1 MAWGPS
7 VDNSINRCPVAN
19 YPQILH
25 APYIDRSGACH
36 RLPAL
41 LNGGLRIT
49 THNSA
54 ILITYYQ
61 EEK

>member
-7 VDNSINRCPVAN
+7 VDKSSDSYVEAN

-25 APYIDRSGACH
+25 APYIDRPGFCH
-36 RLPAL
+36 RLPGITSGAL
-41 LNGGLRIT
+41 RANAQNRSL
-49 THNSA
+49 
-54 ILITYYQ
+54 LITYYQ